1 MAALDDQGT
10 VRLFQYGSNMARD
23 RFSERIE
30 EEYDRHAPPDTPV
43 IVELLGPARLD
54 GWQLRANLWS
64 ATRACRVAN
73 IVKEDAGEVWGALYV
88 ISAALLTRC
97 DGERS
102 VVDRLE
108 GHRTTRDPE
117 NYAKICVTVDLAGE
131 SKTAWT
137 YIGLREATVRCE
149 REHPGTA
156 CAAGYARHGD
166 CWRRIDWRARR
177 YLEVLP

>member
-1 MAALDDQGT
+1 
-10 VRLFQYGSNMARD
+10 
-23 RFSERIE
+23 
-30 EEYDRHAPPDTPV
+30 
-43 IVELLGPARLD
+43 
-54 GWQLRANLWS
+54 
-64 ATRACRVAN
+64 
-73 IVKEDAGEVWGALYV
+73 VWGALYV

-108 GHRTTRDPE
+108 GHWTTRDPE

-156 CAAGYARHGD
+156 CDAGYADTVIAGAESIGVPD
-166 CWRRIDWRARR
+166 R
-177 YLEVLP
+177 YLEVLREVLKAQ